1 MSSALALLASSAFTS
16 LSLASL
22 ASVQY
27 RFFLKLLF
35 VCGSIN
41 FLKRS
46 PNIDEEKRRIFAVVV
61 DL

>member
-1 MSSALALLASSAFTS
+1 MSSALALLLSS
-16 LSLASL
+16 